1 MDAIA
6 LTELVKKLGYRNHK
20 ELANKIRDILKDKED
35 FSKYLIATDKEYGRD
50 EKAQVTTEA
59 EILVDNLAI
68 LAPYVKLFG
77 VAENKEQYT
86 PLRYLASRNNQ
97 DNFKPK
103 AIKFDVKVRNDIRRS
118 NETLRQLP
126 MFVTAIVKAS
136 EIDIKKDSLRALI
149 EQTSESGL
157 LVDLSNSFESAL
169 WNEIVELQDQI
180 ESGDETSS
188 SHQKLG
194 ENLFRM
200 GEFDTAVEHLDR
212 AVELEPENGTAYAI
226 LALIYHRQLE
236 QTTKELSGAM
246 ARNDY
251 SGFIEHPIDAEE
263 HWINERIEFGIN
275 DYQQLRERFIF
286 NVIQGLYHWP
296 EHDYKHD
303 SRKNYLHNLKQ
314 SLKSEL
320 DTVREDL
327 LTPFLKHVRYS
338 DFEKWPELIS
348 SIMTWQYC
356 SRFGD
361 WSPNTLKHNNQQKCQ
376 VMAVTSWFSEDG
388 AKQLLEYEIKFVGR
402 CETISSE
409 AYELFSIDVFR
420 SLYSQFFG
428 RAEYEKF
435 ISEMLVKF
443 QNQLLIN
450 NLEMTAQDR
459 CLSVTG
465 YLHKLGKHHEYKDID
480 DPRWESSQKMYV
492 LTDQQIHDFSVQ
504 MNESLKGWQSLL
516 EHKAWQQFGSTDLA
530 PASMC
535 ALIVTAGLIELS
547 RDINS
552 ETNLAILIEFLQTE
566 RNLRKG
572 IPDINY
578 AMSQDLI
585 AKVKSCCKV
594 NDQTGLD
601 DFLNHYSAM
610 IEEIEEQK
618 IADDVWC

>member
-6 LTELVKKLGYRNHK
+6 LTELVKKLGFKNHGA
-20 ELANKIRDILKDKED
+20 LANKIRDLLKDKED
-35 FSKYLIATDKEYGRD
+35 FSKYLITTDKDFGRD
-50 EKAQVTTEA
+50 EKVQVFAEA

-77 VAENKEQYT
+77 VAGSKEKYM
-86 PLRYLASRNNQ
+86 PLSYLANPNKRG
-97 DNFKPK
+97 DLRAK

-126 MFVTAIVKAS
+126 IFVTAIAKAG
-136 EIDIKKDSLRALI
+136 ELDIRKDSLRALI
-149 EQTSESGL
+149 EQTSDSGT

-169 WNEIVELQDQI
+169 WNEIVELQDLI
-180 ESGDETSS
+180 ESGDESS
-188 SHQKLG
+188 LSHQKLG

-200 GEFDTAVEHLDR
+200 GEFDAAVEHLDR
-212 AVELEPENGTAYAI
+212 AVELEPKNGTAYSI

-236 QTTKELSGAM
+236 QATKELSGAM

-286 NVIQGLYHWP
+286 NVIHGLYHWP
-296 EHDYKHD
+296 EHDYKEG
-303 SRKNYLHNLKQ
+303 SKKNYLHSLKQ
-314 SLKSEL
+314 TLKSEL

-361 WSPNTLKHNNQQKCQ
+361 WSSNTLKHNNQQKCQ
-376 VMAVTSWFSEDG
+376 VMAVTSWFSEEG
-388 AKQLLEYEIKFVGR
+388 AKQLLEYEIKFFSR
-402 CETISSE
+402 CETISSQ

-435 ISEMLVKF
+435 ISEMLVKL

-465 YLHKLGKHHEYKDID
+465 YLYKLGKHHEIKDID

-492 LTDQQIHDFSVQ
+492 LTDQQIHAFSVQ

-530 PASMC
+530 PPNMC
-535 ALIVTAGLIELS
+535 ELIVTACLIELS
-547 RDINS
+547 QNINS

-585 AKVKSCCKV
+585 AKIKACCIV
-594 NDQTGLD
+594 NDQEGLD
-601 DFLNHYSAM
+601 DFLNQYSVTT
-610 IEEIEEQK
+610 EQIEEQRV
-618 IADDVWC
+618 ID

>member
-20 ELANKIRDILKDKED
+20 ELANKIRDILKDKEN

-50 EKAQVTTEA
+50 EKVQVTAEA

-77 VAENKEQYT
+77 VADSKEQYT
-86 PLRYLASRNNQ
+86 PLRYLANPNE
-97 DNFKPK
+97 PK
-103 AIKFDVKVRNDIRRS
+103 KFSATVNMFYVKVRNDIRRS
-118 NETLRQLP
+118 NDTLRQLP
-126 MFVTAIVKAS
+126 IFKKAIEKAG
-136 EIDIKKDSLRALI
+136 ELDITKDSLRTLI
-149 EQTSESGL
+149 EQTCESGKS
-157 LVDLSNSFESAL
+157 VDHSNSFESAL

-180 ESGDETSS
+180 GLGNETSL

-200 GEFDTAVEHLDR
+200 GEFDTSVEHLDR

-251 SGFIEHPIDAEE
+251 SGFIEYPIDAEE

-286 NVIQGLYHWP
+286 NVIHGLYHWP

-314 SLKSEL
+314 SLNSEL
-320 DTVREDL
+320 DTVRDDL
-327 LTPFLKHVRYS
+327 MSLFLKHVRYS

-348 SIMTWQYC
+348 IIMTWQYS
-356 SRFGD
+356 SRDGD
-361 WSPNTLKHNNQQKCQ
+361 WFPNTLKHNNQQKCQ

-402 CETISSE
+402 CETIANT
-409 AYELFSIDVFR
+409 AYELFTNNVFR
-420 SLYSQFFG
+420 SLYSKFFG
-428 RAEYEKF
+428 RAEYEQF

-450 NLEMTAQDR
+450 NLEMIAQDR
-459 CLSVTG
+459 YLAITG
-465 YLHKLGKHHEYKDID
+465 YLYKLGKHVEYKDFD
-480 DPRWESSQKMYV
+480 GPGWESSQKMYV
-492 LTDQQIHDFSVQ
+492 LTEQQIHDFSVQ
-504 MNESLKGWQSLL
+504 MNESLQGWQSLL
-516 EHKAWQQFGSTDLA
+516 EHKAWQQFGSTELA
-530 PASMC
+530 PSNMC
-535 ALIVTAGLIELS
+535 ELIVTACLIELS
-547 RDINS
+547 QNINS
-552 ETNLAILIEFLQTE
+552 ETNLAILSEFLQTE
-566 RNLRKG
+566 NNLRKG
-572 IPDINY
+572 IADINY

-594 NDQTGLD
+594 NDQTALD

-610 IEEIEEQK
+610 IEEQR
-618 IADDVWC
+618 IAEDMWG

>member
-6 LTELVKKLGYRNHK
+6 LTELVKKLGYRNHGA
-20 ELANKIRDILKDKED
+20 LANKIRDLLKDKED
-35 FSKYLIATDKEYGRD
+35 FAKYLITTDKEYGRD
-50 EKAQVTTEA
+50 EKVQVTTEA

-77 VAENKEQYT
+77 VAERKEQYT
-86 PLRYLASRNNQ
+86 PLRYLASRNNR

-180 ESGDETSS
+180 ESGDETSL

-226 LALIYHRQLE
+226 LALIYHSQLE
-236 QTTKELSGAM
+236 QATKELSGAM

-275 DYQQLRERFIF
+275 DYQQLREHFIF
-286 NVIQGLYHWP
+286 NVIHGLYHWP

-303 SRKNYLHNLKQ
+303 SRKNYLHSLKQ
-314 SLKSEL
+314 SLNSEL

-327 LTPFLKHVRYS
+327 ISLFLKHVRYS

-348 SIMTWQYC
+348 IIMTWQYC
-356 SRFGD
+356 SRDGD
-361 WSPNTLKHNNQQKCQ
+361 WFPNTLKHNNQQKCQ

-402 CETISSE
+402 CETITNT
-409 AYELFSIDVFR
+409 AYELFTNNVFR
-420 SLYSQFFG
+420 ELYSKFFG
-428 RAEYEKF
+428 RTEYEQF
-435 ISEMLVKF
+435 ISEMLVKL

-450 NLEMTAQDR
+450 NLEMIAQDR
-459 CLSVTG
+459 
-465 YLHKLGKHHEYKDID
+465 YLGITSYLYRLGKHFEYKDYD
-480 DPRWESSQKMYV
+480 DPRWCVFRFVRPAVSVSSGH
-492 LTDQQIHDFSVQ
+492 LIFS
-504 MNESLKGWQSLL
+504 S
-516 EHKAWQQFGSTDLA
+516 
-530 PASMC
+530 
-535 ALIVTAGLIELS
+535 
-547 RDINS
+547 
-552 ETNLAILIEFLQTE
+552 
-566 RNLRKG
+566 
-572 IPDINY
+572 
-578 AMSQDLI
+578 
-585 AKVKSCCKV
+585 
-594 NDQTGLD
+594 
-601 DFLNHYSAM
+601 
-610 IEEIEEQK
+610 
-618 IADDVWC
+618 